1 MRPRL
6 AAIGLG
12 TLLALVLLTAVAL
25 NWDALG
31 PPAPNPE
38 IQPAPIGP
46 AGWKQTR
53 RYIVNR
59 VLIVEGESTEPHRA
73 EEIAR
78 SVLGPGLDAGAYDE
92 ALVYVRAQGG
102 RGPTR
107 RVQWTKAQGFKM
119 IEY

>member
-1 MRPRL
+1 MTPRL
-6 AAIGLG
+6 TAIGLG
-12 TLLALVLLTAVAL
+12 ALLSLVLIAAVAL

-46 AGWKQTR
+46 AGWTQTR

-59 VLIVEGESTEPHRA
+59 VLIVEGESSEPHRA

-78 SVLGPGLDAGAYDE
+78 AVLGKGLEAYDE
-92 ALVYVRAQGG
+92 ALVYVRPKGG
-102 RGPTR
+102 AGPTR
-107 RVQWTKAQGFKM
+107 RVQWTKARGFKTL
-119 IEY
+119 EF